1 MLMAFASLLLCAA
14 ARAESTSDKLMQIE
28 AETMLLKAREKQ
40 LDVRAKV
47 VARELEIASKRAES
61 ERVIQPSA
69 AGNPL
74 VHSIE
79 GMGRSMYATLQL
91 PGGALIDVQ
100 AGDVLDN
107 GMRVLSIR
115 SNEVIIQS
123 AKKHPVRLGLMPVWP
138 ATAEPGHAGAGPR
151 LPPPPMA
158 LPRGN

>member
-1 MLMAFASLLLCAA
+1 MAFSSLLLCLG

-28 AETMLLKAREKQ
+28 ADTMLLKAREKQ

-47 VARELEIASKRAES
+47 VARELEIAAKRAES
-61 ERVIQPSA
+61 ERVIQPAA

-79 GMGRSMYATLQL
+79 GMGHAMYATLQL
-91 PGGALIDVQ
+91 PGGALVDVQ

-115 SNEVIIQS
+115 PNEVIIQN
-123 AKKHPVRLGLMPVWP
+123 AKKRPVRLGLMPVWP
-138 ATAEPGHAGAGPR
+138 ATAEVGAGPR
-151 LPPPPMA
+151 LPPPPPMA
-158 LPRGN
+158 LPRGSGQ